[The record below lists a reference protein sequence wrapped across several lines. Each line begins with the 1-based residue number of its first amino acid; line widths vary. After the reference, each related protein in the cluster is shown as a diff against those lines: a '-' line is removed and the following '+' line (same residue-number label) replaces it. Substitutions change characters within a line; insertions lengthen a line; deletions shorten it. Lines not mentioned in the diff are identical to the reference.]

1 MFFNLNLNQE
11 IEDLPQTNK
20 TILDEHLLFN
30 STIQNTVLNIVNA
43 NKVFDQIYVVE

>member
-30 STIQNTVLNIVNA
+30 STIYYTKYRSKHCECEQSV
-43 NKVFDQIYVVE
+43 